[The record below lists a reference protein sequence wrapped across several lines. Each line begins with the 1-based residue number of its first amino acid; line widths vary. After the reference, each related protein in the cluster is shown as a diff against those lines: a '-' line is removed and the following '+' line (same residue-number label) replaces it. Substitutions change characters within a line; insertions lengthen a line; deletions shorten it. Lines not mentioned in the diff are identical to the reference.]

1 MKYRLVFS
9 LLMSLLLSSLMSGW
23 VSYVNLGLV
32 EGFASYWLHA
42 FALAWPAAALI
53 SFLCGPE
60 IQKLSKFLADKLE
73 D

>member
-42 FALAWPAAALI
+42 FVLAWPAAAMI
-53 SFLCGPE
+53 SFLSGPE
-60 IQKLSKFLADKLE
+60 IQKLSKYLANKLE
-73 D
+73 E